1 MISRAEYDRLA
12 RQGYNRIPLQTEVL
26 ADLET
31 PVSAYL
37 KIAQGPYSYLLESV
51 QGGEKW
57 GRYSIIGL
65 PCPTVVRV
73 TGDSL
78 LIEQEGEEIHRQ
90 QTDDPLTAIQSIHR
104 QFNVPQLDTLPRFN
118 GGLVGYFGYDT
129 VRYIEPHLAQSDLP
143 DPVSAPDI
151 MLMVSDELLVFDNLS
166 GRLHIVVHTDPES
179 DDAYVAGCERLDQ
192 LVEQISS
199 LSMGHSAPAGRR
211 VRESDFRS
219 SFVQEDFEDA
229 VERCKEY
236 IQSGDIFQVVLSQRL
251 SIPFEAEP
259 ITLYRALRTVNPSP
273 YMYFLDLD
281 DFQIVGSSPEILAR
295 LEEGEVTVRPIA
307 GTRRRGLSEEEDRRL
322 EEELISDPKEL
333 AEHLMLVDL
342 GRNDVGRIA
351 ATGTVKLTSKMQV
364 ERYSHV
370 MHIVSNVTGE
380 LQDDLDAIDVLRATF
395 PAGTVSG
402 APKVRAMEIIGELEP
417 VRRGIYSGAVGYI
430 GWNGNMD
437 TAIAIRTAVIADGEL
452 HIQAG
457 AGIVADSIPSQEWQE
472 TMNKGRA
479 IFRAVAMALAGLDPD
494 ALED

>member
-1 MISRAEYDRLA
+1 MISRAEYDRLV
-12 RQGYNRIPLQTEVL
+12 REGYNRIPLQTEVL

-37 KIAQGPYSYLLESV
+37 KMAQGPYSYLLESV

-65 PCPTVVRV
+65 PCPTVIRV
-73 TGDSL
+73 SGNLL
-78 LIEQEGEEIHRQ
+78 LIEQEGEEIHGQ
-90 QTDDPLTAIQSIHR
+90 ETDDPLAAIQSIHR

-118 GGLVGYFGYDT
+118 GGLVGYFSYDT
-129 VRYIEPHLAQSDLP
+129 VCYIEPHLTAGDLP
-143 DPVSAPDI
+143 DPVGAPDI
-151 MLMVSDELLVFDNLS
+151 LLMVSDELLVFDNLS

-179 DDAYVAGCERLDQ
+179 DDAYASGCERLDQ

-199 LSMGHSAPAGRR
+199 LSIGRSIAAGQA
-211 VRESDFRS
+211 VHESDFRS

-229 VERCKEY
+229 VDRCKEY

-295 LEEGEVTVRPIA
+295 LEDGEVTVRPIA

-457 AGIVADSIPSQEWQE
+457 AGIVADSVPAQEWQE

-479 IFRAVAMALAGLDPD
+479 IFRAVAMAVAGLDPA